1 MQSCD
6 KQMWSFWPFWEEMS
20 KKDICLNIQF
30 LCIVNA
36 QYSNDLKSIAGT
48 CTCSIYNVLYGN
60 LWKSPRYF
68 LWQVYSERYVDQMGI
83 IGYFP
88 ATVVKKTHT
97 FVQDTVQ
104 IPTAVSIF
112 VSFLEDNVFLFL
124 LSGCQH
130 LSHFIYS
137 GDGLLLW
144 LRRDRPKARLSSQVL
159 LLVTLESRQL
169 FSQAGVSDYVTLHP
183 LVLSPV
189 GMKTW
194 TRSVLL
200 CPQSDTPYCWVSL
213 SFLSFLVLK
222 IHFAQ

>member
-88 ATVVKKTHT
+88 ATVVKETHT

-112 VSFLEDNVFLFL
+112 VSFLEDNVFLF
-124 LSGCQH
+124 
-130 LSHFIYS
+130 FIK
-137 GDGLLLW
+137 W
-144 LRRDRPKARLSSQVL
+144 LPTFISFYLFRRWTSTVI
-159 LLVTLESRQL
+159 
-169 FSQAGVSDYVTLHP
+169 
-183 LVLSPV
+183 
-189 GMKTW
+189 KTW
-194 TRSVLL
+194 QTEGS
-200 CPQSDTPYCWVSL
+200 PFFSSL
-213 SFLSFLVLK
+213 AFSNSGK
-222 IHFAQ
+222 